1 MQARPFYLVVSLLSG
16 FAFSVSVFGAKIQPV
31 YSLKNLGDQPSMTGK
46 SYQKVEIKCN
56 TIKDLRYIHR
66 NDGDQVWCVN
76 GNSSECF
83 DERMGAATR
92 ACSVEKAMILS
103 DAVSGSDRELT
114 RIKNA
119 EQLLADV
126 ERNKLE
132 QELMAIQQ
140 KKIELRTRKLELRKR
155 ELELQSQ
162 QDSL

>member
-1 MQARPFYLVVSLLSG
+1 MQVRPFYLVVSLLSG
-16 FAFSVSVFGAKIQPV
+16 FAFSVSAFGAKIQPV
-31 YSLKNLGDQPSMTGK
+31 YSLKNLGEQPSMTGK

-56 TIKDLRYIHR
+56 TSKDLRYIHR

-92 ACSVEKAMILS
+92 ACSVDKAMILS
-103 DAVSGSDRELT
+103 GSDKELT
-114 RIKNA
+114 RIKSA
-119 EQLLADV
+119 EQRLADI

-132 QELMAIQQ
+132 QELMANQQ

>member
-1 MQARPFYLVVSLLSG
+1 MQVRPFYLVVSLLSG
-16 FAFSVSVFGAKIQPV
+16 FAFSVSAFGAKIQPV

-46 SYQKVEIKCN
+46 SDQKVEIKCN
-56 TIKDLRYIHR
+56 TSKDLRYIHR

-92 ACSVEKAMILS
+92 ACSVDKAMILS
-103 DAVSGSDRELT
+103 GSDKELT
-114 RIKNA
+114 RIKSA
-119 EQLLADV
+119 EQRLADI

-132 QELMAIQQ
+132 QELMANQQ

>member
-1 MQARPFYLVVSLLSG
+1 MQVRPFYLVVSLLSG

-31 YSLKNLGDQPSMTGK
+31 YSLKNLGEQPSMTGK

-56 TIKDLRYIHR
+56 TSKDLRYIHR

-92 ACSVEKAMILS
+92 ACSVDKAMILS
-103 DAVSGSDRELT
+103 GSDKELT
-114 RIKNA
+114 RIKSA
-119 EQLLADV
+119 EQRLADI

-132 QELMAIQQ
+132 QELMANQQ